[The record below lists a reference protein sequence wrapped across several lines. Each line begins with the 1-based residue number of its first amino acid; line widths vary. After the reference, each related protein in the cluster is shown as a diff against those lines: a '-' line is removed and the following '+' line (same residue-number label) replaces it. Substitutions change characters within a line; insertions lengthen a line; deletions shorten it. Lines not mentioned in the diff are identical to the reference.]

1 VITRRHHIRPEARQP
16 RKELNLAKV
25 LRPTPI
31 SNILKLLLF
40 HELCKYI
47 HKPIKS
53 AIIADMKRMI
63 APEVI
68 RMIENLPESTIFGLK
83 DFAELGSPQ
92 AVLLALS
99 RLRKS
104 GRISRLAKGKYYVP
118 RRTKYGELQPEE
130 WKILD
135 QIVKENGGYFAG
147 NTALNRIGVTTQVPS
162 VISIRGARSTR
173 QLKIG
178 SLTVNLVRQGN
189 TRAKSKDAE
198 LTDILEV
205 LRLIR
210 RTPDGNIAKSLMRV
224 RSVLGSR
231 SKIEKKRL
239 VNLAKDERPYVRA
252 LLGAV
257 MQRYDRQ
264 LSAQLKETLNPI
276 TRYRLSI
283 SSDILPNKMEWG
295 ID

>member
-1 VITRRHHIRPEARQP
+1 
-16 RKELNLAKV
+16 
-25 LRPTPI
+25 
-31 SNILKLLLF
+31 
-40 HELCKYI
+40 
-47 HKPIKS
+47 
-53 AIIADMKRMI
+53 MI

-118 RRTKYGELQPEE
+118 RRTKFGELQPEE

-173 QLKIG
+173 QIKIG

-224 RSVLGSR
+224 RSVLESR

>member
-1 VITRRHHIRPEARQP
+1 
-16 RKELNLAKV
+16 
-25 LRPTPI
+25 
-31 SNILKLLLF
+31 
-40 HELCKYI
+40 
-47 HKPIKS
+47 
-53 AIIADMKRMI
+53 MKRMI

-118 RRTKYGELQPEE
+118 RRTKFGELQPEE

-173 QLKIG
+173 QIKIG

-224 RSVLGSR
+224 RSVLESR

>member
-1 VITRRHHIRPEARQP
+1 
-16 RKELNLAKV
+16 
-25 LRPTPI
+25 
-31 SNILKLLLF
+31 
-40 HELCKYI
+40 
-47 HKPIKS
+47 
-53 AIIADMKRMI
+53 MKRMI

>member
-1 VITRRHHIRPEARQP
+1 
-16 RKELNLAKV
+16 
-25 LRPTPI
+25 
-31 SNILKLLLF
+31 
-40 HELCKYI
+40 
-47 HKPIKS
+47 
-53 AIIADMKRMI
+53 MI

-68 RMIENLPESTIFGLK
+68 RIIESLPESTIFGLK
-83 DFAELGSPQ
+83 DFAALGNPQ

-99 RLRKS
+99 RLNKS
-104 GRISRLAKGKYYVP
+104 RRISRLGKGKYYVP
-118 RRTKYGELQPEE
+118 RKTKFGEVRPEE

-135 QIVKENGGYFAG
+135 QVVKESGGYFAG

-162 VISIRGARSTR
+162 TVTIRGARSTR

-189 TRAKSKDAE
+189 TKAGIKDAD
-198 LTDILEV
+198 LTDILET

-210 RTPDGNIAKSLMRV
+210 KTPDGNTSKSLTRV
-224 RSVLGSR
+224 RSIVESR
-231 SKIEKKRL
+231 SDVEKKRL
-239 VNLAKDERPYVRA
+239 VNLAKSERPYVRA

-257 MQRYDRQ
+257 MQKCDRQ
-264 LSAQLKETLNPI
+264 LSTQLKETLNPI

-283 SSDILPNKMEWG
+283 SSDILPNKTEWG

>member
-1 VITRRHHIRPEARQP
+1 
-16 RKELNLAKV
+16 
-25 LRPTPI
+25 
-31 SNILKLLLF
+31 
-40 HELCKYI
+40 
-47 HKPIKS
+47 
-53 AIIADMKRMI
+53 MKRMI

-118 RRTKYGELQPEE
+118 RRTKFGELQPEE
-130 WKILD
+130 WKIID

-173 QLKIG
+173 QIKIG

-224 RSVLGSR
+224 RSVLESR

-257 MQRYDRQ
+257 MQRHDRQ

>member
-1 VITRRHHIRPEARQP
+1 
-16 RKELNLAKV
+16 
-25 LRPTPI
+25 
-31 SNILKLLLF
+31 
-40 HELCKYI
+40 
-47 HKPIKS
+47 
-53 AIIADMKRMI
+53 MI

-118 RRTKYGELQPEE
+118 RRTKFGELQPEE

-173 QLKIG
+173 QIKIG

-198 LTDILEV
+198 LTDIV
-205 LRLIR
+205 HR
-210 RTPDGNIAKSLMRV
+210 R
-224 RSVLGSR
+224 
-231 SKIEKKRL
+231 
-239 VNLAKDERPYVRA
+239 
-252 LLGAV
+252 
-257 MQRYDRQ
+257 
-264 LSAQLKETLNPI
+264 SAPHFQFEAI
-276 TRYRLSI
+276 C
-283 SSDILPNKMEWG
+283 
-295 ID
+295 

>member
-1 VITRRHHIRPEARQP
+1 
-16 RKELNLAKV
+16 
-25 LRPTPI
+25 
-31 SNILKLLLF
+31 
-40 HELCKYI
+40 
-47 HKPIKS
+47 
-53 AIIADMKRMI
+53 MI

-118 RRTKYGELQPEE
+118 RRTKFGELQPEE

-173 QLKIG
+173 QIKIG

-224 RSVLGSR
+224 RSVLESR
-231 SKIEKKRL
+231 SKTEKKRL

>member
-1 VITRRHHIRPEARQP
+1 
-16 RKELNLAKV
+16 
-25 LRPTPI
+25 
-31 SNILKLLLF
+31 
-40 HELCKYI
+40 
-47 HKPIKS
+47 
-53 AIIADMKRMI
+53 
-63 APEVI
+63 
-68 RMIENLPESTIFGLK
+68 MIENLPESTIFGLK

-118 RRTKYGELQPEE
+118 RRTKFGELQPEE
-130 WKILD
+130 WKIID

-173 QLKIG
+173 QIKIG

-224 RSVLGSR
+224 RSVLESR

-257 MQRYDRQ
+257 MQRHDRQ